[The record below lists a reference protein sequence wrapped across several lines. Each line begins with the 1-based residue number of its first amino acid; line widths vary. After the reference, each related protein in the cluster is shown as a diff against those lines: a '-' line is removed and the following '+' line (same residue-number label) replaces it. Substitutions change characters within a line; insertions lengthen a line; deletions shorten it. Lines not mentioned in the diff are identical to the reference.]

1 MSRIGGCSKHQHTGT
16 TRHDDDD
23 DDDDDDD
30 ELEN

>member
-23 DDDDDDD
+23 DDDD

>member
-23 DDDDDDD
+23 DDDDD

>member
-23 DDDDDDD
+23 DDDDDD